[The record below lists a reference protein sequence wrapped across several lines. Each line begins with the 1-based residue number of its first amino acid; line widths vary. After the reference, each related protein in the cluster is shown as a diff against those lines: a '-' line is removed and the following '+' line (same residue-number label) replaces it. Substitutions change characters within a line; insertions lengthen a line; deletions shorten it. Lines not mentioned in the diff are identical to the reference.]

1 MSGICFLQRVRDMT
15 YDERVTDF
23 FESYLDIPKKPY
35 YYIAGKVLKRET
47 YKEFVSHLLEERV
60 FEDYE
65 DIRIAALME
74 YDVVLP
80 AKT

>member
-15 YDERVTDF
+15 YDERVTAF
-23 FESYLDIPKKPY
+23 FESYLEIPKEPY

-47 YKEFVSHLLEERV
+47 YKEFVSQLLEERV

-65 DIRIAALME
+65 DIRYVTSRIF
-74 YDVVLP
+74 
-80 AKT
+80 

>member
-15 YDERVTDF
+15 YDERVAAF
-23 FESYLDIPKKPY
+23 FESYLDIPKDPY

-47 YKEFVSHLLEERV
+47 YKEFVSQLLEERV

-65 DIRIAALME
+65 DIRIAALIE

-80 AKT
+80 AKA